1 MTIMAKDENRFVVC
15 IEDAGHPAS
24 LEARKIYEVIPDPE
38 AERQHHLR
46 VIDDSGEDYLY
57 PEACFMPVEL
67 PLRVREA
74 LRGGS

>member
-1 MTIMAKDENRFVVC
+1 MAKDENRFVVC
-15 IEDAGHPAS
+15 IENAEHPAS

-46 VIDDSGEDYLY
+46 VIDESGDDYLY

-67 PLRVREA
+67 SLRVREA
-74 LRGGS
+74 LRRVS